1 MTNVRP
7 ISAQRRVLA
16 LALCSALALMA
27 APAYADQALDFNLFR
42 DSATMFRDADM
53 SRWSENYVELG
64 VGYNS
69 RNSFKF
75 GEYTGLTD
83 KGGFPLA
90 GFNWLSR
97 DAGDDSQFWRIHG
110 ANLGLGSRKLQ
121 AEGGVQGKWG
131 VTFSL
136 DQLKRSQTESAVFL
150 HQGLGTSTLTLPTGF
165 VRVANAANATIPSL
179 LKPFEI
185 KQGRDVYRMGLNG
198 ELANGWAYKV
208 SFREDRSDG
217 TRLTGLFQGTTPG
230 SPAMIVPYP
239 IDERT
244 RQIEATLSYATKVA
258 QLQLG
263 YTYSKFDNSFRQFD
277 VKNPYNTVA
286 TAVDLR
292 MSQAPGN
299 DFHQFN
305 ANGGYNIGKV
315 SRLSGKFSYSIGR
328 QNEDFL
334 AYSANGAA
342 SNRNLLPRGS
352 LDGKVVK
359 TLLDLALT
367 TKPVDKMNL
376 KLGYQYRDTD
386 NRTPI
391 ANFIY
396 AIADAATVP
405 AVPATSSSNRFNAPV
420 STKEQRVMVEA
431 DYQIAERTTLRAG
444 LERSHKTQ
452 TLSERDMTNTDKL
465 SLELRRPV
473 SDEFLGSLGYVFTR
487 RTGSE
492 DDVNRFFR
500 ETHAATYRAITPT
513 TGIPSL
519 RSYMHGDYDE
529 NRVRAAGN
537 WTVNETVTLQGG
549 VDNYR
554 QRSRNR
560 DCSAV
565 LEPAIAA
572 GIGAAMPD
580 NCLGRKLADGVA
592 LNLDLQW
599 QPEAELMTFA
609 FANFAETRTDQAG
622 RSATATAGP
631 FGFAQAADPTRD
643 WSVVSTYRDTT
654 VGLGLKWQ
662 PEEKW
667 DLGGTYVLQQGR
679 GLTNVTSGTAI
690 VPAATPLPDL
700 TTRLHSLQLYAKL
713 AYSKQV
719 SWRFNYNYEN
729 LKSFDWSYDVLGPT
743 SVSGVLQTG
752 QTSPRYSNH
761 VFGVSAIV
769 KSW

>member
-1 MTNVRP
+1 MTKILPVSP
-7 ISAQRRVLA
+7 QRRTLA
-16 LALCSALALMA
+16 LALFSALAAMA

-53 SRWSENYVELG
+53 SRWSDNYVELG
-64 VGYNS
+64 IGYNS

-97 DAGDDSQFWRIHG
+97 DAGNDAEFWRIHG
-110 ANLGLGSRKLQ
+110 ANLGLDSRKLQ

-150 HQGLGTSTLTLPTGF
+150 HDGLGTGTLTLPAGYT
-165 VRVANAANATIPSL
+165 RVATANLVNSGVNSGRL
-179 LKPFEI
+179 LNPFEI

-198 ELANGWAYKV
+198 DLANGWAYKV

-217 TRLTGLFQGTTPG
+217 TRLTGLTRGF
-230 SPAMIVPYP
+230 SPVIVPYP

-244 RQIEATLSYATKVA
+244 RQIEATLSYATKVT

-263 YTYSKFDNSFRQFD
+263 YTYSKFDNSLRQFD
-277 VKNPYNTVA
+277 VQNPYAGATVPN
-286 TAVDLR
+286 LR
-292 MSQAPGN
+292 LSLAPGN

-305 ANGGYNIGKV
+305 ANAGYNLSKA
-315 SRLSGKFSYSIGR
+315 SRLSGKFSYGIAR
-328 QNEDFL
+328 QNDDFL
-334 AYSANGAA
+334 PYSANVGGTAPVA
-342 SNRNLLPRGS
+342 SLN
-352 LDGKVVK
+352 GKVVNK
-359 TLLDLALT
+359 LLDLALT

-376 KLGYQYRDTD
+376 KLGYQYRDSD

-391 ANFIY
+391 ARFIY
-396 AIADAATVP
+396 AGSDGATAGVVNT
-405 AVPATSSSNRFNAPV
+405 ASDRTNAPL
-420 STKEQRVMVEA
+420 STTEQRVTVEA

-444 LERSHKTQ
+444 LERSHKTYA
-452 TLSERDMTNTDKL
+452 TSDRNMTNTDKL
-465 SLELRRPV
+465 SLEIRRPV

-492 DDVNRFFR
+492 YDANRFFR
-500 ETHAATYRAITPT
+500 ETYAPGYRLGTPRST
-513 TGIPSL
+513 NTIPSL
-519 RSYMHGDYDE
+519 RSYMISDYDE
-529 NRVRAAGN
+529 NRLRASGN
-537 WTVNETVTLQGG
+537 WTVSETVSLQGG
-549 VDNYR
+549 ADNYR
-554 QRSRNR
+554 QRSRGP
-560 DCSAV
+560 DCASVADPAV
-565 LEPAIAA
+565 AA
-572 GIGAAMPD
+572 QIGVAMPD
-580 NCLGRKLADGVA
+580 ICLGRKLADGSA
-592 LNLDLQW
+592 LNVDLQW

-609 FANFAETRTDQAG
+609 FANFAETRTEQTGRNAG
-622 RSATATAGP
+622 TTPWTDR
-631 FGFAQAADPTRD
+631 ADPRRD
-643 WSVVSTYRDTT
+643 YSIASTYRDTA

-667 DLGGTYVLQQGR
+667 DLGGTYALQQSR
-679 GLTNVTSGTAI
+679 GLTSVVSGSAI
-690 VPAATPLPDL
+690 VPAATSLPDL

-719 SWRFNYNYEN
+719 SWRFNYVYEN
-729 LKSFDWSYDVLGPT
+729 FKSFDWSYDVYGAT
-743 SVSGVLQTG
+743 AVAGILQTG

>member
-1 MTNVRP
+1 MTNKPPVT
-7 ISAQRRVLA
+7 AQRRTLA
-16 LALCSALALMA
+16 LALCSALAAMTS
-27 APAYADQALDFNLFR
+27 PAYADQALDFNLFR

-83 KGGFPLA
+83 KGGVPLL
-90 GFNWLSR
+90 GFHWLNR
-97 DAGDDSQFWRIHG
+97 DAGNDAQFWRVYG
-110 ANLGLGSRKLQ
+110 ANLGLGSRKMQ

-136 DQLKRSQTESAVFL
+136 DQLKKSQTDSAAFL
-150 HQGLGTSTLTLPTGF
+150 HGGLGTSTLTLPTGF
-165 VRVANAANATIPSL
+165 VPVANATLVNPSL
-179 LKPFEI
+179 LNPFEI

-208 SFREDRSDG
+208 SFREDQSDG
-217 TRLTGLFQGTTPG
+217 TRLTGLNGLRT
-230 SPAMIVPYP
+230 MIVPYP

-263 YTYSKFDNSFRQFD
+263 YTYSKFDNSFHQFD
-277 VKNPYNTVA
+277 VQNPFDATVPI
-286 TAVDLR
+286 LR
-292 MSQAPGN
+292 MSLAPSN

-305 ANGGYNIGKV
+305 ANGSYKLSKV
-315 SRLSGKFSYSIGR
+315 SRLTGKFSYGIAR
-328 QNEDFL
+328 QNENFL
-334 AYSANGAA
+334 PYSATGGGTAA
-342 SNRNLLPRGS
+342 TAVLPRSS
-352 LDGKVVK
+352 LDGKIVN
-359 TLLDLALT
+359 TLLDIALT

-376 KLGYQYRDTD
+376 KVGYQYRNND

-396 AIADAATVP
+396 ASSDGANVGLAN
-405 AVPATSSSNRFNAPV
+405 SSSSRVNAPL
-420 STKEQRVMVEA
+420 STAEQRVLAEV
-431 DYQIAERTTLRAG
+431 DYQIADRTTLRAG
-444 LERSHKTQ
+444 LERSHKTYS
-452 TLSERDMTNTDKL
+452 TSYRNMTNTDKL
-465 SLELRRPV
+465 SLEVRRPV
-473 SDEFLGSLGYVFTR
+473 SDEFLGSMGYVFTR

-492 DDVNRFFR
+492 YDANRFFR
-500 ETHAATYRAITPT
+500 ETYAAAYRLGAPRPT
-513 TGIPSL
+513 NTIPSL
-519 RSYMHGDYDE
+519 RSYMFSDYDE
-529 NRVRAAGN
+529 NRVRASGN
-537 WTVNETVTLQGG
+537 WTIDETISLQGG

-554 QRSRNR
+554 QRSRGPNCASVA
-560 DCSAV
+560 DPAV
-565 LEPAIAA
+565 AAAI
-572 GIGAAMPD
+572 GVPMPD
-580 NCLGRKLADGVA
+580 TCLGRKLADGVA

-599 QPEAELMTFA
+599 QPEENLMTFA
-609 FANFAETRTDQAG
+609 FGSLAETRTDQAG
-622 RSATATAGP
+622 RNAGSAPGSLK
-631 FGFAQAADPTRD
+631 ADSTRD
-643 WSVVSTYRDTT
+643 YSVTSTYRDTT

-667 DLGGTYVLQQGR
+667 DIGGTYVKQLSR
-679 GLTNVTSGTAI
+679 GLTNVASASGI

-713 AYSKQV
+713 AYSEQL
-719 SWRFNYNYEN
+719 SWRFNYVYEN
-729 LKSFDWSYDVLGPT
+729 VKAFDWSYDVLGPT
-743 SVSGVLQTG
+743 AVSGVLQTG
-752 QTSPRYSNH
+752 QASPRYSNH